1 MDTQHK
7 ISFHS
12 LKQHLILAEPSWI
25 AGVPSCASKEL
36 LNDNMR
42 SKWGFNGY
50 ITSDCGAVGNVA
62 FAEPSGHGFTHDDS
76 NLTAKTTL
84 EAGMDN
90 DCGRY
95 FGADNGTLAEAL
107 SSGYV
112 PKESWMPP
120 LKNLFRVQMV
130 LQNGDAF
137 SISSCPAR

>member
-1 MDTQHK
+1 MRAPAAVTPL
-7 ISFHS
+7 SSPAATLS
-12 LKQHLILAEPSWI
+12 LPAT
-25 AGVPSCASKEL
+25 
-36 LNDNMR
+36 R
-42 SKWGFNGY
+42 S
-50 ITSDCGAVGNVA
+50 TSDCGAVGNVA
-62 FAEPSGHGFTHDDS
+62 NAEPSGHGFTHDDS